1 MGNLR
6 RVTNRGRMPTTYW
19 AAIIGPGDETRA
31 RRVIGDDPID
41 AAGTF
46 ARSVIDDTE
55 GEWHRGGVIVWEE
68 HAGVA
73 TGLVFDVS
81 TSIVPSDDAG
91 ADEGELS
98 CKVEIVGRY

>member
-1 MGNLR
+1 
-6 RVTNRGRMPTTYW
+6 MPITYW
-19 AAIIGPGDETRA
+19 AAIIGPGDENRA

-41 AAGTF
+41 AAGIL
-46 ARSVIDDTE
+46 ARSVIEDTE

-73 TGLVFDVS
+73 TGLVFDVC
-81 TSIVPSDDAG
+81 TSICPSEDAG